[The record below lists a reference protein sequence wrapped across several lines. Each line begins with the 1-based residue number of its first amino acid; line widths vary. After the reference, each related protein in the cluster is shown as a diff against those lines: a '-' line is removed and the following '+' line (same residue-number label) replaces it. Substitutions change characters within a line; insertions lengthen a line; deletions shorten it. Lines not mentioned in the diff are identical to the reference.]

1 MIPTY
6 SWTGMCVVLG
16 SMPDVHRNRGQIG
29 KEGEHVLCL
38 RSAIGLTYGGDERE
52 GHGSVLHD

>member
-1 MIPTY
+1 
-6 SWTGMCVVLG
+6 MCVVLG